1 MTLFRKGLIRDYTH
15 GFWYTLALV
24 VSIAYIRTAI
34 PIWWFWAK
42 ILIAFGL
49 RVKLGANK
57 YLCWVIFGIAS
68 LPLVEKNI
76 LDLYKDNKSENNLM
90 DRTGT
95 MPMAIGL
102 FLLTGM
108 TFAIIEAKDKNRPK

>member
-1 MTLFRKGLIRDYTH
+1 VPNARLGDLGYNTVIAIQSSAFLMTLFRKGLIRDYTH

-49 RVKLGANK
+49 RVKMGANK

-68 LPLVEKNI
+68 LP
-76 LDLYKDNKSENNLM
+76 
-90 DRTGT
+90 
-95 MPMAIGL
+95 
-102 FLLTGM
+102 
-108 TFAIIEAKDKNRPK
+108 